1 MDNDFVL
8 DVVGWVMG
16 WTVAQL
22 IDRGTS
28 AEANMQGGADEARS
42 TALESSMQ
50 NVIPFQ
56 ARTAPQVPS
65 ITSIDA
71 TALLWI
77 PLAELREKLWGWD
90 SIKRDTPDLMR
101 QVVKLGADS
110 LLEDATTYT
119 DADARKWG
127 WADVAAMRERGQD
140 MLLILAEHVPQNH
153 G

>member
-1 MDNDFVL
+1 MDNDFER

-22 IDRGTS
+22 IGSGTS
-28 AEANMQGGADEARS
+28 AGVHSA
-42 TALESSMQ
+42 TLESSMQ

-56 ARTAPQVPS
+56 ARTAPQPPPT
-65 ITSIDA
+65 TSIDA
-71 TALLWI
+71 AALQWI
-77 PLAELREKLWGWD
+77 SLAELREKLWRWD
-90 SIKRDTPDLMR
+90 SIEQSTPDAMR
-101 QVVKLGADS
+101 RVVRLAAER
-110 LLEDATTYT
+110 LLEDAATYT

-140 MLLILAEHVPQNH
+140 MLLILAEHASQTGVQ

>member
-1 MDNDFVL
+1 
-8 DVVGWVMG
+8 
-16 WTVAQL
+16 
-22 IDRGTS
+22 
-28 AEANMQGGADEARS
+28 MQGGADEARS

-101 QVVKLGADS
+101 QGVKLGADS

>member
-1 MDNDFVL
+1 
-8 DVVGWVMG
+8 
-16 WTVAQL
+16 
-22 IDRGTS
+22 
-28 AEANMQGGADEARS
+28 MQGGADEARS

-119 DADARKWG
+119 DADARKRG

>member
-1 MDNDFVL
+1 
-8 DVVGWVMG
+8 
-16 WTVAQL
+16 
-22 IDRGTS
+22 
-28 AEANMQGGADEARS
+28 
-42 TALESSMQ
+42 
-50 NVIPFQ
+50 
-56 ARTAPQVPS
+56 
-65 ITSIDA
+65 
-71 TALLWI
+71 
-77 PLAELREKLWGWD
+77 
-90 SIKRDTPDLMR
+90 MR